1 MGTDDSFIRVTETD
15 FELVYSI
22 YMADSIN
29 PYMSFE
35 KISQQAFKECFNVM
49 ANRDEFVFYQENGV
63 RVGIFSLIYGQWR
76 KQHFATIGALA
87 IFPEHQGKG
96 VASRMMRAV
105 FEHLKQR
112 NIKRLELIVECDNPK
127 AISLYKKLGFEIEGT
142 LRAYLKRDNA
152 DELID
157 DYAMSILL

>member
-1 MGTDDSFIRVTETD
+1 MGIKDSFIRVTETD

-22 YMADSIN
+22 YMEDSIN

-35 KISQQAFKECFNVM
+35 KISEQAFKECFDLM
-49 ANRDEFVFYQENGV
+49 ADRDEFIFYQENGV
-63 RVGIFSLIYGQWR
+63 RVGIFTLLYGKWR
-76 KQHFATIGALA
+76 KQHVATIGSLA
-87 IFPEHQGKG
+87 ILPEHQGKG

-142 LRAYLKRDNA
+142 LRAYLKRDNV

>member
-22 YMADSIN
+22 YMEDSIN

-35 KISQQAFKECFNVM
+35 KVSEQAFKECFDLM
-49 ANRDEFVFYQENGV
+49 AHRDEFVFYQENGV
-63 RVGIFSLIYGQWR
+63 RVGIFTLLYGKWR
-76 KQHFATIGALA
+76 KQHVATIGALA
-87 IFPEHQGKG
+87 ILPEHQGKG
-96 VASRMMRAV
+96 VASRMMSAV

-127 AISLYKKLGFEIEGT
+127 AISLYKKLGFDIEGT
-142 LRAYLKRDNA
+142 LRAYLKRDNV

>member
-49 ANRDEFVFYQENGV
+49 ANRDEFVFL
-63 RVGIFSLIYGQWR
+63 S
-76 KQHFATIGALA
+76 
-87 IFPEHQGKG
+87 GKW
-96 VASRMMRAV
+96 S
-105 FEHLKQR
+105 
-112 NIKRLELIVECDNPK
+112 
-127 AISLYKKLGFEIEGT
+127 
-142 LRAYLKRDNA
+142 
-152 DELID
+152 
-157 DYAMSILL
+157 